1 MTWCI
6 LSIIRGSLVGGINC
20 WCLMYTKSMSE
31 NVDPNTIEDE
41 GVRQVV
47 ITLMNL
53 VETLSAKVAEQAE
66 EIQRLRDEIR
76 RLKGEQG
83 TPTFTPK
90 KSSPHLSSE
99 KERHQSRPHRKANK
113 HAQVKIDREEV
124 VKVEKHL
131 LPDDAQ
137 FKGYEEVIVQDMAF
151 RTDTIRFRKEKYYS
165 PSRKKTYLA
174 ALPTGYNGQFGP
186 GVKAWVLTLY
196 YAYGMSQ
203 PNILDLLHSVGI
215 SISAGQ
221 LSALLIKDQEL
232 FHAESAAVKKAGLAS
247 SPWQHLDST
256 STTVNGKQEQCHIL
270 CNSLYTA
277 YTTLPGKDRLSL
289 LRVLQ
294 GGADPVF
301 QVNELAISLLGQL
314 GVSAK
319 WQSLLPALL
328 PSHQTYT
335 ESQLDAILDQY
346 LPPQADTLRK
356 RVKEAL
362 AIATYRTQT
371 TFPVVALLLCDDA
384 PQFNSLTAQLALCWI
399 HEYRHYK
406 KLVPHF
412 LAHLDLL
419 KRFTQDFWTLYRHLL
434 AYRDHPCQTEA
445 ERLNAAFDQLFGQTS
460 GYQQLDERK
469 ALTMGKKDAL
479 LMVLTHPE
487 ILLHNNPAELGARQ
501 RVRKRD
507 VSLQA
512 RTTEGINAWDTFQTL
527 VETAKKL
534 GVNIAQYFH
543 DRLSQ
548 THLVPALEILIQE
561 RRLDLPLGTSW
572 GLTT

>member
-1 MTWCI
+1 
-6 LSIIRGSLVGGINC
+6 
-20 WCLMYTKSMSE
+20 MYTKSMIE

-53 VETLSAKVAEQAE
+53 VETLSTKVAEQAE
-66 EIQRLRDEIR
+66 EIRRLRDEIR

-83 TPTFTPK
+83 TPTFPPK
-90 KSSPHLSSE
+90 KSSPLLSSE
-99 KERHQSRPHRKANK
+99 KERHQSTPHRKTNK
-113 HAQVKIDREEV
+113 HAQVKIDRMEV
-124 VKVEKHL
+124 VKVDTQL

-137 FKGYEEVIVQDMAF
+137 FKGYEEVIVQDIAF

-165 PSRKKTYLA
+165 PSHKKTYLA
-174 ALPTGYNGQFGP
+174 ALPPGYNGQFGP

-196 YAYGMSQ
+196 YADGMSE
-203 PNILDLLHSVGI
+203 PNILDLLRTVGM

-221 LSALLIKDQEL
+221 LSGLLIKDQES
-232 FHAESAAVKKAGLAS
+232 FHAESAAVRNAGLAS

-270 CNSLYTA
+270 CNCLYTA
-277 YTTLPGKDRLSL
+277 YSTLPGKDRLSL

-294 GGADPVF
+294 GGADPIF
-301 QVNELAISLLGQL
+301 QVNELAIELLGHL

-319 WQSLLPALL
+319 WQSLLPVLL
-328 PSHQTYT
+328 PSNQTYT
-335 ESQLDAILDQY
+335 ESHLDAVLDRY

-371 TFPVVALLLCDDA
+371 TSPVVALLLCDDA

-412 LAHLDLL
+412 LAHLDIL
-419 KRFTQDFWTLYRHLL
+419 KHFAKDFWTLYRHLL

-445 ERLNAAFDQLFGQTS
+445 EHLNAAFDQLFGQTS
-460 GYQQLDERK
+460 GYQQLDTRL
-469 ALTMGKKDAL
+469 ALTLGKKDAL
-479 LMVLTHPE
+479 LMVLSHPE

-543 DRLSQ
+543 DRISQ
-548 THLVPALEILIQE
+548 TNLVPAFATLIQE
-561 RRLDLPLGTSW
+561 RCLDLHLGASW
-572 GLTT
+572 DLTT